1 MFHDVVACSGGCG
14 KVIDKPGQEQ
24 WICTDCAEE
33 NTANVAC
40 TCGGTMKYEVEAQP
54 FMDNVEY
61 FEQFRCV
68 DCDKVESFFTVED
81 RLEQYAYW
89 GKVVWGLD
97 A

>member
-1 MFHDVVACSGGCG
+1 
-14 KVIDKPGQEQ
+14 
-24 WICTDCAEE
+24 
-33 NTANVAC
+33 
-40 TCGGTMKYEVEAQP
+40 
-54 FMDNVEY
+54 MDNVEY